1 MSEEKKEML
10 LALIDGL
17 AKRKSVSQFDDG
29 DKVIDEKGI
38 RILKDTIRS
47 L

>member
-1 MSEEKKEML
+1 MNEEKKAML

-29 DKVIDEKGI
+29 EKVIDEKGI

>member
-1 MSEEKKEML
+1 MNEEKKAML

-29 DKVIDEKGI
+29 EEVIDEKGI

>member
-1 MSEEKKEML
+1 MNEEKKAML

-29 DKVIDEKGI
+29 EKVIDEKGI
-38 RILKDTIRS
+38 GILKDTIRS